1 MSLGSWK
8 DKLKEAK
15 DEKMSSMQDAVASAK
30 EKASSITPNMDT
42 VKEKLGNTLTELNAI
57 KPILKEN
64 GFRIA
69 DVELEISIPP
79 SVNIILDCDGN
90 NVEGLEAAVQEFG
103 ELTKIQNAVINT
115 IKKVVGFQE
124 VVSQSGHK
132 IAEIEIGV
140 SIPPSI
146 VDHLPPVE

>member
-15 DEKMSSMQDAVASAK
+15 DEKLSSMQDVVASAK

-42 VKEKLGNTLTELNAI
+42 VKEKLATTLSELNAI
-57 KPILKEN
+57 KPILKDN
-64 GFRIA
+64 GFRIS

-90 NVEGLEAAVQEFG
+90 NVAGLEAAVQEFG
-103 ELTKIQNAVINT
+103 ELSKIQNAVINT

-146 VDHLPPVE
+146 VVHLPPVE

>member
-30 EKASSITPNMDT
+30 EKASAITPNMDT

-57 KPILKEN
+57 KPVLKEN

-103 ELTKIQNAVINT
+103 ELSKIQNAVIKT

-146 VDHLPPVE
+146 VVHLPPVE

>member
-15 DEKMSSMQDAVASAK
+15 DEKMSSVQDAVASAK

-42 VKEKLGNTLTELNAI
+42 VKEKLGDTLTELNAI
-57 KPILKEN
+57 KPILKDN
-64 GFRIA
+64 GFKVA

-103 ELTKIQNAVINT
+103 ELTKIQTAVVNT
-115 IKKVVGFQE
+115 IKKVVGFKD

-146 VDHLPPVE
+146 VVHLPPVE